1 MKANTNAKTETKNA
15 KSSIQQKTNIK
26 QGKNH
31 SKETNTSTND
41 KSINKIANKKI
52 KKPKK
57 YIVPNYISLIA
68 TTIAYGYQYI
78 IRVSPSVT
86 MNEIMEKYEISSSSF
101 AQFSGIFHIG
111 YALAN
116 IPFGL
121 MLDKM
126 GLRITFMISILMAFI
141 GFCPI
146 LWSESWNMLIFGRF
160 ISGAGSAGCNLCMIK
175 VIAHYFSNNF
185 SKTLGITTSFGLACA
200 IFGGK
205 PLILIINKM
214 DFETVMYGIVIL
226 GALLSLLSLVIE
238 SIKSNSTH
246 SDEPHSIKSSLI
258 SVFTN
263 YRLYSVCLFGGLMV
277 GTLEGFADVWSV
289 NLLINRGM
297 NMQNANL
304 VASMIFLGTAIGS
317 SLLGYITDKTKEHYA
332 ISFFSGIIMF
342 AFLVMVIFFNQ
353 NYYVLLGIMVIIGI
367 TCGYQVPIAEKIILL
382 SKKGTLGVTTS
393 FANTI
398 LMSFGYIFHTLIGHI
413 YDSTQSIVYGV
424 SVVPIF
430 CIIGTIGFMYLYLK
444 NRS

>member
-1 MKANTNAKTETKNA
+1 MKHFTKA
-15 KSSIQQKTNIK
+15 
-26 QGKNH
+26 
-31 SKETNTSTND
+31 NTSTN
-41 KSINKIANKKI
+41 KTTKKQ
-52 KKPKK
+52 PRK
-57 YIVPNYISLIA
+57 YIAPNYISLIA

-86 MNEIMEKYEISSSSF
+86 MNEIMERYDISSSSF

-121 MLDKM
+121 MLDKI
-126 GLRITFMISILMAFI
+126 GLRITFMISMLMAFI

-146 LWSESWNMLIFGRF
+146 LWSESWNMLVFGRL
-160 ISGAGSAGCNLCMIK
+160 ISGIGSAGCTLCMIK

-214 DFETVMYGIVIL
+214 NFETVMYGIVIL

-238 SIKSNSTH
+238 TTKSNETY
-246 SDEPHSIKSSLI
+246 SIKSSLVR
-258 SVFTN
+258 VFTN
-263 YRLYSVCLFGGLMV
+263 YKLYSVCLFAGLMI

-289 NLLINRGM
+289 NLLMTRGM
-297 NMQNANL
+297 NMQSANL
-304 VASMIFLGTAIGS
+304 VASMIFLGTAVGS
-317 SLLGYITDKTKEHYA
+317 PLLGHITDKTKAHYA
-332 ISFFSGIIMF
+332 ISSASGIIMF
-342 AFLVMVIFFNQ
+342 SFLVMVIFFSQ
-353 NYYVLLGIMVIIGI
+353 SYYILLGIMVIIGI
-367 TCGYQVPIAEKIILL
+367 TCGYQVPIIEKITLL
-382 SKKGTLGVTTS
+382 SRKGTLGVTTS

-430 CIIGTIGFMYLYLK
+430 CIIGTVGFIFLYIK
-444 NRS
+444 NRHNR